1 MGGDCFARHFRLA
14 LAEQCGG
21 RDVAQRENMFVHHHE
36 ANRGGKADGFGQP
49 RLCFAR
55 AGGEPLGR
63 FIPGEQNG
71 GAVRRRRRIQK
82 FGQPGSSCMAL

>member
-1 MGGDCFARHFRLA
+1 M
-14 LAEQCGG
+14 
-21 RDVAQRENMFVHHHE
+21 AQREDMFMHHDE
-36 ANRGGKADGFGQP
+36 PDGRRQPDSLRQP
-49 RLCFAR
+49 RFSFAR

-63 FIPGEQNG
+63 FIPGQQNG